1 MHPSKVTESH
11 HSRIIAALRR
21 AIHDGNLAPGQ
32 QLPKETEL
40 SEQYGVSR
48 MTMNKVLTR
57 LTMEGYLV
65 RRRRGGTF
73 VAQPRGQ
80 AAVMEINDIEHE
92 VEELGFSYAWRLTS
106 LKVRPLLEPERAL
119 LEMPPDYKGNT
130 LVLEGVHYARG
141 EPFCLELRAI
151 NLDVATEASGQDF
164 SVTVPGR
171 WLLSSMPFS
180 EANHRIRA
188 INAAGRDARLLDVAL
203 GTACLEILR
212 KTKIEQAWVTHVRL
226 FYPGEL
232 HQLVADFSPHRA
244 LVQLSSETQ
253 SE

>member
-1 MHPSKVTESH
+1 MNPIKATESH

-21 AIHDGNLAPGQ
+21 AVHDGSLAPGQ

-40 SEQYGVSR
+40 AERYGVSR
-48 MTMNKVLTR
+48 MTMNKVLTQ
-57 LTMEGYLV
+57 LTTEGYIV

-80 AAVMEINDIEHE
+80 AAVMEINDIGHE
-92 VEELGFSYAWRLTS
+92 VQELGLSYDWRLAS
-106 LKVRPLLEPERAL
+106 IDVRPPLEAERAL
-119 LEMPPDYKGNT
+119 LEMPSDYTGNT
-130 LVLEGVHYARG
+130 IVLEGVHFARG

-151 NLDVATEASGQDF
+151 NLEVATEASKQDF
-164 SVTVPGR
+164 SITVPGR

-180 EANHRIRA
+180 EASHRVRA
-188 INAAGRDARLLDVAL
+188 INAAGRDARLLDIDL

-212 KTKIEQAWVTHVRL
+212 KTRIEQAWVTHVRL

-232 HQLVADFSPHRA
+232 HQLIADFSPNRGS
-244 LVQLSSETQ
+244 VPLSSKPQ
-253 SE
+253 SD